1 MHSFNNTGK
10 ADLPWRLGAP
20 ERATPSQNAPAER
33 KNKHHQL
40 QSIAISN
47 QWLEQHAVGVLSR
60 GIGRLLGGAE
70 GAVKEMIFELIAVG
84 CCRVCRSWLRGDLI

>member
-33 KNKHHQL
+33 KNRHHQL

-47 QWLEQHAVGVLSR
+47 QRLEQQAVGVLSR
-60 GIGRLLGGAE
+60 GIGQLLGGVE

-84 CCRVCRSWLRGDLI
+84 CCRMCRS